1 MVYMLFGKLSSHER
15 SRGNDL
21 NKQRFLTELKRLLV
35 FMTDSDRD
43 LTIARYSDMFDAA
56 GEDGEQAVIEKLG
69 SPTKLAIS
77 LSRGYEPGQLT
88 SEHKQ
93 RQALKKAEKAAKTVK
108 SQLHGIEDYTPGT
121 QFDGEEKDPVAIILK
136 SLEQDFTEEEDA
148 EEEEPEEELI
158 EEEPEEEE
166 GPVTVYKRLDRPM
179 PVGLGAT
186 LLTLILLVVGLP
198 AAAVGLVLLVLCLL
212 PGAAGVICAGL
223 SAIAALWC
231 IGQIANALLLF
242 GLAFLLLGLG
252 LVIFWL
258 GLRLDIRLVKLYI
271 RGIAVLCDALL
282 GKKVAVE

>member
-1 MVYMLFGKLSSHER
+1 M
-15 SRGNDL
+15 

-43 LTIARYSDMFDAA
+43 LTIARYADMFQAA
-56 GEDGEQAVIEKLG
+56 GEDGEQALIEKLG

-93 RQALKKAEKAAKTVK
+93 RQALREAEKTAKTVK
-108 SQLHGIEDYTPGT
+108 SRLQGIDDYTPGT
-121 QFDGEEKDPVAIILK
+121 QFDGEEEDPVAIILQ
-136 SLEQDFTEEEDA
+136 SLEQDYS
-148 EEEEPEEELI
+148 EEEEPEEEEPEEI
-158 EEEPEEEE
+158 MEEEPEDE
-166 GPVTVYKRLDRPM
+166 PVVIYRRLDRPM

-186 LLTLILLVVGLP
+186 LLTLILLVIGLP
-198 AAAVGLVLLVLCLL
+198 LAAVGLVLMVVCLL
-212 PGAAGVICAGL
+212 PGAAGAVCAGL

-242 GLAFLLLGLG
+242 GLAFLFLGLG
-252 LVIFWL
+252 LVLFWL

-271 RGIAVLCDALL
+271 HCVAILCDALL

>member
-1 MVYMLFGKLSSHER
+1 MVYMLFGKLSSNER

-43 LTIARYSDMFDAA
+43 LTIARYADMFEAA
-56 GEDGEQAVIEKLG
+56 GADGEQAVIEKLG

-88 SEHKQ
+88 NEHKQ
-93 RQALKKAEKAAKTVK
+93 RQALKEAEKAAKTVK
-108 SQLHGIEDYTPGT
+108 SQLHGIDDYTPGT
-121 QFDGEEKDPVAIILK
+121 QFDGDENDPVAIILK
-136 SLEQDFTEEEDA
+136 SLEQDFS
-148 EEEEPEEELI
+148 EEEEPEEEEI
-158 EEEPEEEE
+158 EEEPVEEEEPEEE
-166 GPVTVYKRLDRPM
+166 PITVYKRVDRPM

-198 AAAVGLVLLVLCLL
+198 AAAVGLVLLAACLL
-212 PGAAGVICAGL
+212 PGAAGVIGAGL

-242 GLAFLLLGLG
+242 GLGFLFLGLG

-271 RGIAVLCDALL
+271 RGVSALCDALL